1 MKIYLTGADAVSD
14 LHTNGFTNDFQLVGN
29 ELWWVQ
35 EKLCIKMGE
44 FTILEC
50 HKIAERGSSVI
61 VFGII
66 TTDHNIKGILISH
79 YKTHKAIAPSELVQS
94 LLK

>member
-1 MKIYLTGADAVSD
+1 MQIYLTDADAVSK
-14 LHTNGFTNDFQLVGN
+14 LHKNGFTNDFQLVGN

-79 YKTHKAIAPSELVQS
+79 YKTHKAIAHSVLANSIV
-94 LLK
+94 K